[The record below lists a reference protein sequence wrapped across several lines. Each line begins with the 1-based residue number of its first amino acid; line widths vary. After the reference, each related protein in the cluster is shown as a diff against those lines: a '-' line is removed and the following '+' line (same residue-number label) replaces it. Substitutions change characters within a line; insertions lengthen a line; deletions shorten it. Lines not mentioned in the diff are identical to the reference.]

1 MPDIN
6 FAKFNIPIKI
16 VKAFDQGKIDKLY
29 QGIYT
34 VADKLSSADAN
45 RFLKKAVTASISA
58 IEKSVKIARRMT
70 NIELSNYAPF
80 MNEFVA
86 ALFLPHTDAK
96 LFPSVNYTR
105 Q

>member
-34 VADKLSSADAN
+34 VADKLSSADVN

-58 IEKSVKIARRMT
+58 IERADRNTPTIIQEVAEYKS
-70 NIELSNYAPF
+70 EL
-80 MNEFVA
+80 
-86 ALFLPHTDAK
+86 DAK
-96 LFPSVNYTR
+96 P